1 MRLRPRITAC
11 LSLVRYLLLIFIRQ
25 LVSSSCG
32 FAFSSFSR
40 TFSLPHDR
48 GGANVLPI
56 GFVVAK
62 PTSAFT
68 LAAQAELLVLCLR
81 KGPHWHY
88 RP

>member
-32 FAFSSFSR
+32 FAFSSFSSS
-40 TFSLPHDR
+40 FSLPHDR

-56 GFVVAK
+56 GFVVAQ
-62 PTSAFT
+62 PASSFT
-68 LAAQAELLVLCLR
+68 FATQAEFIVL
-81 KGPHWHY
+81 
-88 RP
+88 